1 MNEEKK
7 TCKGCIWV
15 DQCESDKRCE
25 DYTPVDV
32 DEDDVKYY
40 NQIIKENTEENIA
53 DYVVS
58 DRRMLH
64 LKCPHCGEKS
74 WNNFRC

>member
-40 NQIIKENTEENIA
+40 NQIIKENTEEYE
-53 DYVVS
+53 DLVKEQ
-58 DRRMLH
+58 DET
-64 LKCPHCGEKS
+64 KE
-74 WNNFRC
+74 

>member
-7 TCKGCIWV
+7 TCKGRIWV
-15 DQCESDKRCE
+15 DQGESDKRCE

-40 NQIIKENTEENIA
+40 NQIIKENTEEYE
-53 DYVVS
+53 DLVKEQ
-58 DRRMLH
+58 DET
-64 LKCPHCGEKS
+64 KE
-74 WNNFRC
+74 

>member
-32 DEDDVKYY
+32 DEDDVEYY
-40 NQIIKENTEENIA
+40 NQIIKENTEEYE
-53 DYVVS
+53 DLVKEQ
-58 DRRMLH
+58 DDT
-64 LKCPHCGEKS
+64 KE
-74 WNNFRC
+74 

>member
-25 DYTPVDV
+25 DYTPIDV

-40 NQIIKENTEENIA
+40 NQIIKENTEEYE
-53 DYVVS
+53 DLVKEQ
-58 DRRMLH
+58 DET
-64 LKCPHCGEKS
+64 KE
-74 WNNFRC
+74 

>member
-40 NQIIKENTEENIA
+40 NQIIKENKEEYE
-53 DYVVS
+53 DLVKEQ
-58 DRRMLH
+58 DET
-64 LKCPHCGEKS
+64 KE
-74 WNNFRC
+74 

>member
-25 DYTPVDV
+25 DYTPVDI

-40 NQIIKENTEENIA
+40 NQIIKENTEEYE
-53 DYVVS
+53 DLVKEQ
-58 DRRMLH
+58 DET
-64 LKCPHCGEKS
+64 KE
-74 WNNFRC
+74 